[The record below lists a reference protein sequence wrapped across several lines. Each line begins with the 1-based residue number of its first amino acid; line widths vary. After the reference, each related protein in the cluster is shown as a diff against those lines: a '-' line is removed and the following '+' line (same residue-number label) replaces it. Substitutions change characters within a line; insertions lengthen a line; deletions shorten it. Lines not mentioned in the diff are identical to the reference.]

1 MAGIRRLLVAN
12 RGEIAVRVIRA
23 AQALGIETV
32 LAASAADRDSLGARL
47 ADRTVVLGPGPAAQS
62 YLNPGLVVEA
72 ARGTGCDA
80 LHPGYGFLSEKPA
93 LARACAEHGITFV
106 GPPPDTIEQM
116 GDKLAARAVA
126 KAAGV
131 PLLPGSAAVESS
143 AAAAKVA
150 AEVGYPV
157 LLKAAAGGGGR
168 GMMIAGDEP
177 ALHEAFETASTEARA
192 AFGDGTLYVERFIRN
207 ARHIEVQVLADGRG
221 KVLHLGER
229 DCSVQRRYQK
239 VIEEGPAATVA
250 PEIRSEIQQAAVRLI
265 STLDYANAGTVE
277 FLYDADRAAFFFIEV
292 NARIQVEHPVTE
304 LITGQDLVAWQL
316 RIAGGEPLT
325 LEQADIAVEGH
336 AIECRIN
343 AEDPANGFRP
353 SPGRVHGF
361 AAPADPAVRF
371 DTYLAEG
378 ALVPPFYDSMV
389 GKLLVHGTD
398 RDDAIAKMLAALDAL
413 RIDGLS
419 TNQSFHTFVL
429 RHPDFAA
436 GRVHTRWLET
446 VGMDAFLAR
455 EPAA

>member
-1 MAGIRRLLVAN
+1 MPGIRRLLVAN

-23 AQALGIETV
+23 ARSLGIETV
-32 LAASAADRDSLGARL
+32 LAASAADRDSLGAAL
-47 ADRTVVLGPGPAAQS
+47 ADRTVCLGPGPAAQS

-93 LARACAEHGITFV
+93 LARACAAFGITFV

-116 GDKLAARAVA
+116 GDKLAARAMA
-126 KAAGV
+126 ARAGV
-131 PLLPGSAAVESS
+131 PLLPGSAAVADS
-143 AAAAKVA
+143 AAAASIA

-168 GMMIAGDEP
+168 GMMIADDEP
-177 ALHEAFETASTEARA
+177 ALHAAFETASAEARA

-207 ARHIEVQVLADGRG
+207 ARHIEVQVLADGHG

-239 VIEEGPAATVA
+239 VIEEGPAATLA
-250 PEIRSEIQQAAVRLI
+250 PGIRAAIQAAAVKLI
-265 STLDYANAGTVE
+265 SALDYANAGTVE
-277 FLYDADRAAFFFIEV
+277 FLYDAERAAFFFIEV

-316 RIAGGEPLT
+316 RIAGGEPLD
-325 LEQADIAVEGH
+325 LEQSDIALSGH

-353 SPGRVHGF
+353 SPGRVQGF
-361 AAPADPAVRF
+361 AAPEDPAVRF

-389 GKLLVHGTD
+389 GKLLVHGSD
-398 RDDAIAKMLAALDAL
+398 RDDAIARMLAALDDL

-419 TNQSFHTFVL
+419 TNQAFHRFVL

-455 EPAA
+455 ESAA